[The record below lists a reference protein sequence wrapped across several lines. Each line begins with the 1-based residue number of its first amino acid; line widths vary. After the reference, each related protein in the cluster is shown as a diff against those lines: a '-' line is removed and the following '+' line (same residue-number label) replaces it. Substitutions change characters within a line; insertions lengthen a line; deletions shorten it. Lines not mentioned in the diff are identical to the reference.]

1 MRYIKLILLALI
13 FFPFSL
19 QADTAEGVGLKI
31 AKASYENGRGFT
43 DMVSDQLM
51 ILIDPKGKEVIR
63 EVSNKTL
70 ENLNPDDGDKSI
82 TFFKTPKDVE
92 GTVMLSH
99 THISDDDDQWLYLP
113 ALGRVKRISSSNKS
127 GAFMG
132 SEVAFEDFSGTDYRK
147 YNWRYLGEKIEN
159 DETFFILE
167 SFPNY
172 KNSGYSKRISLTDS
186 LDRTR
191 KVDFYDRKGELLK
204 ILYLEDYELY
214 KDKIWMANTMRVEN
228 VQNKN
233 MTIFK
238 WLNRKLDTG
247 IDKKDFEKSSL
258 MRLAD

>member
-1 MRYIKLILLALI
+1 
-13 FFPFSL
+13 
-19 QADTAEGVGLKI
+19 
-31 AKASYENGRGFT
+31 
-43 DMVSDQLM
+43 
-51 ILIDPKGKEVIR
+51 
-63 EVSNKTL
+63 
-70 ENLNPDDGDKSI
+70 
-82 TFFKTPKDVE
+82 
-92 GTVMLSH
+92 MLSH

-147 YNWRYLGEKIEN
+147 YDWKYLGEKIEN

-204 ILYLEDYELY
+204 IIYLEDYELY

-238 WLNRKLDTG
+238 WLNRELDTG